1 VGVVG
6 AARVLPGSGTLRRN
20 VLLDLVSL
28 VGVGVTASVV
38 LGLLPGV
45 ARHQGLD
52 PVGIAF
58 LAAAPFAAN
67 VLGLFSNRLGPR
79 TPRGMS
85 LFRASGALLLVVMVL
100 LPIPLVMAAL
110 ATGYWISLAF
120 SNPLQQRMW
129 GAMYPA
135 TERGRLIGFVSTGKA
150 AAAGTAILVGGIL
163 ADRIGGMVVVAF
175 AGAIGALCA
184 MAASRIRAPLD
195 PDAPRFSAHESWS
208 AFRRRPAL
216 RQVAAA
222 QAFYGAGL
230 IAAMPLYALV
240 QVDRLSLS
248 MAEIGLIG
256 ILGAVAT
263 TLSCLAWGSMAD
275 HRGSVSVMRIGSAL
289 GLVSI
294 VLYAVAPSVIFLW
307 MAAVIV
313 GVANAATDMGLAS
326 VISEQV
332 PQEERG
338 AAVAGLNALTGA
350 RGMFAPFVAS
360 IIVQA
365 GILSVTQALLLCAAT
380 TGIGTVM
387 YLRLTPSGAPRPWRA
402 FVPSVPRSAGLD
414 RGLQRARAL
423 VVGVA
428 TNL

>member
-1 VGVVG
+1 MGIIG
-6 AARVLPGSGTLRRN
+6 AAGGLPGAQTLRRN
-20 VLLDLVSL
+20 VLLDLISL

-38 LGLLPGV
+38 LALLPGV

-67 VLGLFSNRLGPR
+67 VLGLFANRLGPR
-79 TPRGMS
+79 TARGMS
-85 LFRASGALLLVVMVL
+85 LFRAGGALLLVVMVL

-129 GAMYPA
+129 GAMYPSS
-135 TERGRLIGFVSTGKA
+135 ERGRLIGVVSTGKA
-150 AAAGTAILVGGIL
+150 AAAGLALLIGGIM

-184 MAASRIRAPLD
+184 MAAAGIRAPLD
-195 PDAPRFSAHESWS
+195 PDAPRFSAHESWA

-216 RQVAAA
+216 RRVAAA

-248 MAEIGLIG
+248 MTEIGLIG
-256 ILGAVAT
+256 ILGAVAA

-275 HRGSVSVMRIGSAL
+275 RHGSVWVMRIGATL
-289 GLVSI
+289 GLGSI
-294 VLYAVAPSVIFLW
+294 VLYAVAPSVMYLW
-307 MAAVIV
+307 IAAIIV

-350 RGMFAPFVAS
+350 RGMVAPFAAAAA
-360 IIVQA
+360 IQA
-365 GILSVTQALLLCAAT
+365 GWLDLTQALLVCAGM

-387 YLRLTPSGAPRPWRA
+387 YLRLTPSGAPRPWRSM
-402 FVPSVPRSAGLD
+402 VPSLPGMGGLD
-414 RGLQRARAL
+414 RGLQRARAI
-423 VVGVA
+423 VVGVT